1 MCHWSYR
8 SWKSSN
14 VWRIILRWHG
24 PRSLGV
30 LLKICKCYVQNT
42 FTECWQL
49 VQQGLRKRVFFV
61 TVYDRLWQKTWKDV
75 LSILWLLCGELH
87 TNIWSI
93 WHGSLRLITSFV
105 VDDMLMKH
113 LYEWHEW
120 FACQEMYTRFQ
131 EDIIYDTLV
140 DCKSYVRISFHN

>member
-1 MCHWSYR
+1 MAQEVF
-8 SWKSSN
+8 WKFVNATSRTHSLN
-14 VWRIILRWHG
+14 VGNWYNK
-24 PRSLGV
+24 V
-30 LLKICKCYVQNT
+30 YEKEV
-42 FTECWQL
+42 
-49 VQQGLRKRVFFV
+49 FV
-61 TVYDRLWQKTWKDV
+61 TVYDRLWQKTWKDG
-75 LSILWLLCGELH
+75 LSILWLLYGELH

-140 DCKSYVRISFHN
+140 DCKSHIRISFHK